1 MARAPKRT
9 ENRAAKESTKPQR
22 GRDRHCGRVQKTP
35 SPPTAKAASGRP
47 APSGG
52 AAPGPRRIVKT
63 MNKDLGQLNAI
74 ADREDAA
81 MDYRLA
87 LSNPRP
93 SPRVISNA
101 FAAASFYGTP
111 PSGKPIDGSLAAAAW
126 DPFVDSSSVAPQQT
140 SGQPWG
146 PCNPYNLSSSPAVSA
161 AHVAGDELYPI
172 TPKEPS
178 TEEILM
184 CRNEFEEL
192 VQRCFGDKVDNG
204 LYDNLPSHQGYK
216 PSLSNSDMDFFC
228 SGGNGI
234 INNTSPQQDNFTFNN
249 DNMGSSDWVV
259 NWQYDTFL
267 PQENNTALANNDMD
281 FIYGGGNGI
290 IKNPPPQQDIFT
302 FNDNID
308 FSGGGSNSV
317 IDNSPPQQDI
327 LAFIND
333 NMDFSG
339 GGGNGV
345 IDNFAFANSYQPQA
359 VTGTASQPWPRLH
372 YPAAAL
378 PNGIHSAPPDPWG
391 PDPSGQ

>member
-1 MARAPKRT
+1 
-9 ENRAAKESTKPQR
+9 
-22 GRDRHCGRVQKTP
+22 
-35 SPPTAKAASGRP
+35 
-47 APSGG
+47 
-52 AAPGPRRIVKT
+52 
-63 MNKDLGQLNAI
+63 
-74 ADREDAA
+74 
-81 MDYRLA
+81 
-87 LSNPRP
+87 
-93 SPRVISNA
+93 
-101 FAAASFYGTP
+101 
-111 PSGKPIDGSLAAAAW
+111 
-126 DPFVDSSSVAPQQT
+126 
-140 SGQPWG
+140 
-146 PCNPYNLSSSPAVSA
+146 
-161 AHVAGDELYPI
+161 
-172 TPKEPS
+172 
-178 TEEILM
+178 M

-249 DNMGSSDWVV
+249 DNMGSSDRVV

-345 IDNFAFANSYQPQA
+345 IDNFAFTNSYQPQA